1 MTRASHRGQNRGVLI
16 TLRGR
21 GFLLL
26 DYSYIKSHENGLG
39 VMRPG
44 MAMHSNPKK
53 WYRMFDE
60 GTILGQCVVQ
70 CGTVLHIPKVIFGLK
85 LSMCVSC
92 MMLLELNSMNC
103 V

>member
-1 MTRASHRGQNRGVLI
+1 MEFQQ

-26 DYSYIKSHENGLG
+26 SYSYIKSHENGLG
-39 VMRPG
+39 AVRPG

-53 WYRMFDE
+53 WDRMLDE
-60 GTILGQCVVQ
+60 GTILEQSMVR
-70 CGTVLHIPKVIFGLK
+70 CGTVLHSSKMIFGLK
-85 LSMCVSC
+85 LFMCIAF
-92 MMLLELNSMNC
+92 MILLELNSMNC